1 MAVVGSP
8 LGSMTAPAIDSWM
21 DLQYQAGVSAYCVG
35 LNFMLKP
42 LDNAKI
48 KVPLLHHWKYFAGP
62 VIVGVHWRQM
72 FNVCCKR
79 ENQIP
84 TEISCSIGFPISSC
98 PSWIQVHRSEVE

>member
-42 LDNAKI
+42 LDNANI
-48 KVPLLHHWKYFAGP
+48 TVPLLHHW
-62 VIVGVHWRQM
+62 M
-72 FNVCCKR
+72 L
-79 ENQIP
+79 
-84 TEISCSIGFPISSC
+84 
-98 PSWIQVHRSEVE
+98 